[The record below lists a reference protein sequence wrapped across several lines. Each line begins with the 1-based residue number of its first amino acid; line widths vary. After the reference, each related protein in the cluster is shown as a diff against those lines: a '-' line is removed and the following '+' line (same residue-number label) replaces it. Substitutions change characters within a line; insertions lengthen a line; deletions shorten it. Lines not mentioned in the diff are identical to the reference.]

1 LTVRLGHTPRRVRI
15 MLGIALFVLTLFA
28 AQLIRIQGLDASSLA
43 SQALGSRLTTQVLP
57 APRGQIQDA
66 QGNPL
71 ALSVDRRNITVD
83 QTQVANYA
91 PQPAKGSSP
100 ASSGSAA
107 TTAPDPATTGAT
119 GAAKLLAPILDMSVA
134 SLTSKLTGTRKF
146 AYVIKDVT
154 PAVWDHVDGLGI
166 PGIYSEQTTQRVYPQ
181 GSLAASLVGFMGT
194 QNQQVKGSPQ
204 VQSLKPLGGLEL
216 QLNSALSGKA
226 GSISYEKAL
235 GGQIIATA
243 PVDQVTPVPGE
254 NVRLT
259 IDQDIQWKAETLL
272 ADQVHKTGALSGTVV
287 VMDVRTGDLLALA
300 AAPTFDPANY
310 GKAKPT
316 ALVDQALAGV
326 YEPGSTSKV
335 MTAAAALEEGAVTPT
350 TPVTVPGTLHRS
362 DRTFHDAE
370 AHGTE
375 RLTLSGVLAKSSNIG
390 AIKVGE
396 KLSPKVMWSY
406 LTKFGVGQPT
416 GLDFPGESAGI
427 LANYKDW
434 NGSQRYTVL
443 FGQGLSV
450 NAVQAAGI
458 FQTIAN
464 NGLRMPPR
472 LVDSYVSGSGAQTR
486 TPPSTGVRVISPKVA
501 TQLRTML
508 EGVVSNDGTAPAAKI
523 PGYRVAGKTGTAQRF
538 DPTCGCYRGFTG
550 SFIGM
555 APADNPQLIV
565 AVTLQRPVKG
575 YYGGAIAAPVFQQIM
590 SYALARLDI
599 PPSGSKSPKVKI
611 YAK

>member
-1 LTVRLGHTPRRVRI
+1 

-28 AQLIRIQGLDASSLA
+28 AQLLRIQGLDASSLA
-43 SQALGSRLTTQVLP
+43 SAALGSRLTTQVLP

-91 PQPAKGSSP
+91 PEPAP
-100 ASSGSAA
+100 SARA
-107 TTAPDPATTGAT
+107 RSVPPATPNPHTV
-119 GAAKLLAPILDMSVA
+119 GAAGAARLLAPILDMSVSA
-134 SLTSKLTGTRKF
+134 LTGKLDGSRKF
-146 AYVIKDVT
+146 GYVIKDVT
-154 PAVWDHVDGLGI
+154 PEVWDHVESLDI
-166 PGIYSEQTTQRVYPQ
+166 PGLYSETTTQRVYPQ
-181 GSLAASLVGFMGT
+181 GALAASLVGFMGT
-194 QNQQVKGSPQ
+194 ENQQVKGSPQ
-204 VQSLKPLGGLEL
+204 VQVLKPLGGLEL
-216 QLNSALSGKA
+216 QLNKSLSGTP

-243 PVDQVTPVPGE
+243 PVDQVTPVAGT

-287 VMDVRTGDLLALA
+287 VMDVHTGDLLALA
-300 AAPTFDPANY
+300 AAPTFDPSNY

-335 MTAAAALEEGAVTPT
+335 MTAAAAMQEGKVTPS

-370 AHGTE
+370 VHGTE

-396 KLSPKVMWSY
+396 QLSPKVMWSY

-472 LVDSYVSGSGAQTR
+472 LVDGYVSGSGAETK
-486 TPPSTGVRVISPKVA
+486 TAPSTGVRVISPSVSQ
-501 TQLRTML
+501 QLRTML

-523 PGYRVAGKTGTAQRF
+523 KGYRVAGKTGTAQRF

-555 APADNPQLIV
+555 APADNPQLVV
-565 AVTLQRPVKG
+565 AVTLQRPVRG
-575 YYGGAIAAPVFQQIM
+575 YYGGAVAAPVFQQIM
-590 SYALARLDI
+590 SYSLARLDI